1 MPVMKEQIRL
11 CGKVFEIRRNPV
23 RKHIAVG
30 MDSSGCWFVGA
41 PDFYSTERLT
51 NILSEAGGMERLVA
65 KVEKRLEAVPPPR
78 IFAEGETLLFRGDSF
93 PLKWD
98 DSPGAQP
105 VELRGDVLYIA
116 ADRRGKEVGTLEFWY
131 QRQLYYILQEI
142 LPDWTRK
149 LGAAPRKVSVKTVK
163 TLWGSCSSQKSITF
177 STRLALVPRRLLEYV
192 IAHELVHLKH
202 MNHSPEFWLELKKHI
217 PDCEERNAEL
227 KRDNLK
233 YRWW

>member
-11 CGKVFEIRRNPV
+11 CGKVFEIRRNPA
-23 RKHIAVG
+23 RKHIVVG

-51 NILSEAGGMERLVA
+51 NILAKDGSIEQLVA
-65 KVEKRLEAVPPPR
+65 KVEKRLETVPPPK
-78 IFAEGETLLFRGDSF
+78 IFEDGEKLLFRGEAF
-93 PLKWD
+93 PLQWD
-98 DSPGAQP
+98 DSQGAQP
-105 VELRGDVLYIA
+105 VELRGSVLYMA
-116 ADRRGKEVGTLEFWY
+116 ADRKGKEAETLELWY
-131 QRQLYYILQEI
+131 RRQLYYILQEI

-149 LGAAPRKVSVKTVK
+149 LKVTPRKVSIKTVK
-163 TLWGSCSSQKSITF
+163 TLWGSCSAQKSVTF
-177 STRLALVPRRLLEYV
+177 STRLALVPRSLLEYV

-202 MNHSPEFWLELKKHI
+202 MNHSREFWLELEKHI
-217 PDCEERNAEL
+217 PDCEARNAEL